1 MPASSLLLALNC
13 NVWDNVTS
21 IFLTIVLAWLQP
33 FCTLYSGRVLSALV
47 FVIWRLLDS
56 GLGSWWFWFLN
67 YLWHMRNTPFP
78 CTRNCSL
85 VLIIFFPLESC
96 VFYKIIRVKLFL
108 FWLCIHL
115 LIFARYIHCFIK
127 PFSFLLFRFPPLMTN
142 CRCSSNTLFVSLYTV
157 FA

>member
-56 GLGSWWFWFLN
+56 GLGS
-67 YLWHMRNTPFP
+67 
-78 CTRNCSL
+78 
-85 VLIIFFPLESC
+85 
-96 VFYKIIRVKLFL
+96 
-108 FWLCIHL
+108 
-115 LIFARYIHCFIK
+115 
-127 PFSFLLFRFPPLMTN
+127 
-142 CRCSSNTLFVSLYTV
+142 
-157 FA
+157 